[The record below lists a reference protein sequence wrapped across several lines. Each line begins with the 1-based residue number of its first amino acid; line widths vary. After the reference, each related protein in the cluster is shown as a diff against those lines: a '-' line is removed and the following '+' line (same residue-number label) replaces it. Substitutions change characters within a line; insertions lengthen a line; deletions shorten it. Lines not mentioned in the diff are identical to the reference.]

1 MTFFKKQKQ
10 RQHKTINI
18 WLARVSRFFY
28 LPFLFTKVIFSPRFT
43 WTHVSA
49 GLTFDFMSNVVLNN
63 EIPLVAWL
71 VPTCNKTQHDSEYI
85 KLHKQSKRKI
95 FLSISPSEKHY
106 IKFGCPKSKSS
117 CQNSFARFIS
127 QMEHV
132 MAAIWQS

>member
-1 MTFFKKQKQ
+1 MTFLKKKKSSGNIRQSIFDLRAFPGFFIYKSHIFTALYMDTRFCWFNFWLHEQCSVEQ
-10 RQHKTINI
+10 RDS
-18 WLARVSRFFY
+18 ACC
-28 LPFLFTKVIFSPRFT
+28 VI
-43 WTHVSA
+43 SA
-49 GLTFDFMSNVVLNN
+49 NVQQN
-63 EIPLVAWL
+63 AAY
-71 VPTCNKTQHDSEYI
+71 DSEYI